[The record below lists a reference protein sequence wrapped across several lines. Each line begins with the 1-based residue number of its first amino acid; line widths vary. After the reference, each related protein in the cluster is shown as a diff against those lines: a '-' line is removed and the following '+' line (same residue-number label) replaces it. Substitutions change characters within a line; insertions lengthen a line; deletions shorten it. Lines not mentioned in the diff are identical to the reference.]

1 MPQRPDSLPR
11 DPMSARLLARFSI
24 ADRPA
29 IAGRFAVVLLVIGL
43 SAAGIEQTSSAA
55 PAQGEPLITPGPA
68 ANSKSPLMSAARQG
82 DDWAVARLI
91 AGGTDINAANANG
104 GTALMFAA
112 IKGDAKISE
121 MLLRAGAR
129 TDPKAK
135 LGWTALSLAAVK
147 GHVDVVQVLLAGG
160 ADPNIRDTYGWT
172 PLMRAADRRRAGVV
186 RLLLDVGNID
196 TTIRQEA
203 GSTALHI
210 AAAVGDVDIVRMLVA
225 HGADRS
231 ARDSYDNTPAA
242 IARSAGHPEIAE
254 YLEAPGATG
263 AT

>member
-1 MPQRPDSLPR
+1 
-11 DPMSARLLARFSI
+11 MSASLLARFSI
-24 ADRPA
+24 ANRQAFACRFLFA
-29 IAGRFAVVLLVIGL
+29 ILAIGL
-43 SAAGIEQTSSAA
+43 STASTAQISSAA
-55 PAQGEPLITPGPA
+55 PAQGDSLITPGAA

-82 DDWAVARLI
+82 DDWTVARLI
-91 AGGTDINAANANG
+91 ARGADVNAANANG

-112 IKGDAKISE
+112 IKGDAKISG

-129 TDPKAK
+129 TDLKAK

-147 GHVDVVQVLLAGG
+147 GHVEVVRVLLAGG

-186 RLLLDVGNID
+186 RLLLEVGDID

-210 AAAVGDVDIVRMLVA
+210 AAAVGDVEIVRMLVT

-242 IARSAGHPEIAE
+242 VARSAGHPEIAKF
-254 YLEAPGATG
+254 LEAAKTNGT
-263 AT
+263 T